1 MSTRI
6 DRIALFLALD
16 PMPNPAD
23 PMTWTVE
30 GRPLDGDEL
39 RTLLGFTLQDLDDV
53 VTLLRVDR
61 ELSRP

>member
-30 GRPLDGDEL
+30 GIPLGADQL
-39 RTLLGFTLQDLDDV
+39 RTLIGFTLQDAEDV
-53 VTLLRVDR
+53 KTLLRLDL